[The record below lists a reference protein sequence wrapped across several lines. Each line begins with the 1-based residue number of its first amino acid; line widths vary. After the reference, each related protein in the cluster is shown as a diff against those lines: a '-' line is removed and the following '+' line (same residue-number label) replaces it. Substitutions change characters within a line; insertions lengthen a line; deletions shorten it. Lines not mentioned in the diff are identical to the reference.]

1 MKTSKV
7 LVFIFTLLLITY
19 AGQAQQRQKVV
30 ITSGERIYFGIDSNF
45 YKRHLADSLKK
56 WFGKTKA
63 AKIIDS
69 VESDNWPRFFI
80 NVMASYDTT
89 IIGNYYRKLNVWK
102 IATIEKKNSLLEVRP
117 EDNRHL
123 NEEGFLSPFYIFVP
137 ESDEVVPVK
146 EWANE
151 PPLVV
156 NTKPVPPVPVK
167 KENKEIV
174 SVKPDKKQP
183 ELSESKA
190 REFIRATVKSKMVPG
205 DKMVVDTILVVKPGD
220 DNQTKINAAFDEKFN
235 RTLYVAFKENKA
247 SIEISNLY
255 GNNFVELPEIAKSE
269 YSGKGIKIY
278 RVSFTGPINDFNIVH
293 NVEQD
298 TANIYVFLT
307 KRMDEKGYIASKK
320 YVEEWD
326 AKIAEVEA
334 KLEKKRK
341 EREKQNS
348 EYSSVANDLKRLMKS
363 IYESVKNNNLK
374 LHASPQPSLTEIDR
388 IIKDAEG
395 KYKDLK
401 NYLLN
406 NENKIKSFAG
416 SNSTNS
422 AFMKKM
428 SDAIMDVR
436 SNFFRIDD
444 TVKDSNA
451 NGGKINIGNLYAA
464 FKGILDASYT
474 ASELSY

>member
-1 MKTSKV
+1 MV
-7 LVFIFTLLLITY
+7 L
-19 AGQAQQRQKVV
+19 
-30 ITSGERIYFGIDSNF
+30 
-45 YKRHLADSLKK
+45 
-56 WFGKTKA
+56 
-63 AKIIDS
+63 
-69 VESDNWPRFFI
+69 
-80 NVMASYDTT
+80 
-89 IIGNYYRKLNVWK
+89 
-102 IATIEKKNSLLEVRP
+102 
-117 EDNRHL
+117 
-123 NEEGFLSPFYIFVP
+123 
-137 ESDEVVPVK
+137 VK

-151 PPLVV
+151 PPLVA

-174 SVKPDKKQP
+174 SIKPDKKQP

-190 REFIRATVKSKMVPG
+190 KEFIRATVKSKMVPG

-220 DNQTKINAAFDEKFN
+220 DNQTKINAAFDEKLN

-255 GNNFVELPEIAKSE
+255 GNNFVELPEISKSE

-278 RVSFTGPINDFNIVH
+278 RVSFTGPITDFNIVH

-307 KRMDEKGYIASKK
+307 KRMDEKGYVANKK

-326 AKIAEVEA
+326 AKIAEVDA

-363 IYESVKNNNLK
+363 IYQSVKNNNLK

-388 IIKDAEG
+388 IIKDAES

-401 NYLLN
+401 NYLLT

-428 SDAIMDVR
+428 SDAIMEVR